1 MKLNRLK
8 SIVNDILRTSA
19 ATEDGYRLDPFE
31 HYTPEEE
38 IIVDL
43 IHGTFSPE
51 REGDDVEKYYGAISK
66 WFLDVLP
73 KEGISIDVI
82 DKATL
87 IISSKGKKCIIEA
100 GGRQFIAEDLF

>member
-8 SIVNDILRTSA
+8 SIVNEVLRTSA

-43 IHGTFSPE
+43 INGTFSPE
-51 REGDDVEKYYGAISK
+51 REGDDVEKYYRAISK
-66 WFLDVLP
+66 WFLGVLP
-73 KEGISIDVI
+73 KEGLSLEVI

-87 IISSKGKKCIIEA
+87 IISPKGKKCIVEA
-100 GGRQFIAEDLF
+100 SGRQFTAEHLY

>member
-8 SIVNDILRTSA
+8 SIVNDVIRTSV
-19 ATEDGYRLDPFE
+19 ATEDGYSLDPFE

-43 IHGTFSPE
+43 IQGTFSPE

-73 KEGISIDVI
+73 KEGLSIDII

-87 IISSKGKKCIIEA
+87 IISPKGKKCIVEV
-100 GGRQFIAEDLF
+100 GGKQFTAEDFF

>member
-8 SIVNDILRTSA
+8 SIVNDALRTSA

-38 IIVDL
+38 IIIDL
-43 IHGTFSPE
+43 INGTFSSE
-51 REGDDVEKYYGAISK
+51 RDDDDVEKYYRAISK

-73 KEGISIDVI
+73 KEGLSLDVI

-87 IISSKGKKCIIEA
+87 IISPKGKKCIVEA
-100 GGRQFIAEDLF
+100 DGR

>member
-31 HYTPEEE
+31 HYTPDEE

-73 KEGISIDVI
+73 KEGISLEVI

-87 IISSKGKKCIIEA
+87 TISPRGKKCIVEA
-100 GGRQFIAEDLF
+100 DGRQFTAEFLY

>member
-8 SIVNDILRTSA
+8 SIVNDAIRTSV

-31 HYTPEEE
+31 HYTPEEK

-43 IHGTFSPE
+43 IQGTFSPE
-51 REGDDVEKYYGAISK
+51 REGDDVEKYYRAISK

-73 KEGISIDVI
+73 KEGLSIDII

-87 IISSKGKKCIIEA
+87 IISPKGKKCIVEA
-100 GGRQFIAEDLF
+100 GGRQFIAEDFF

>member
-8 SIVNDILRTSA
+8 SIVNDVLRTSA

-43 IHGTFSPE
+43 INGTFSSE
-51 REGDDVEKYYGAISK
+51 REGDDVEKYYRAISK
-66 WFLDVLP
+66 WFLEALP
-73 KEGISIDVI
+73 KEGLSLEVI
-82 DKATL
+82 DKAIL
-87 IISSKGKKCIIEA
+87 IISPKGKKCLVEA
-100 GGRQFIAEDLF
+100 GGRQFTAEHLY

>member
-8 SIVNDILRTSA
+8 SIVNEVLRTSA
-19 ATEDGYRLDPFE
+19 ATEDGYLLDPFE

-43 IHGTFSPE
+43 INGTFSSE
-51 REGDDVEKYYGAISK
+51 RDGDDVEKYYRAISK
-66 WFLDVLP
+66 WFIDVLT
-73 KEGISIDVI
+73 KEGLSLEAI

-87 IISSKGKKCIIEA
+87 TISPKGKKCIVEA
-100 GGRQFIAEDLF
+100 GGKQFKAEIIY